1 MALFFAAGWWKIFF
15 KGEGGFVSFFKC
27 LKLLDAGFR
36 MLSLFVVAEFSPL
49 VIRHILFY
57 FLQDSVKKLEENIA
71 DFGRISENLLSKF
84 GKVIYIRK
92 KVNLSTLSSLLLS
105 ICTE

>member
-1 MALFFAAGWWKIFF
+1 
-15 KGEGGFVSFFKC
+15 
-27 LKLLDAGFR
+27 
-36 MLSLFVVAEFSPL
+36 MLSLFVVAEFSPS
-49 VIRHILFY
+49 VTSSYFIL
-57 FLQDSVKKLEENIA
+57 LIQESVKKLEENIA

-92 KVNLSTLSSLLLS
+92 KVNLSTLSSRLLS